1 MKKIS
6 RILTIMLALI
16 LVLGCTMPA
25 QAATKK
31 TKKAKTYTV
40 TFKDSITGKTI
51 KKVKVKTG
59 ENAKAPKVPKHKG
72 WKFLKWNKSLKNI
85 KKNKTIKTVYYKN
98 ELKGCVFEGGKT
110 MKAADIKLSEEKYRS
125 KTDYDENENNQNMSR
140 TMRHKVESEN

>member
-40 TFKDSITGKTI
+40 TFKDSISGKTI
-51 KKVKVKTG
+51 KKVNVKAG
-59 ENAKAPKVPKHKG
+59 KNVKAPKVPKHKG

-85 KKNKTIKTVYYKN
+85 KKNKTIKTIYYKN
-98 ELKGCVFEGGKT
+98 EKILLYTNNYIRKNYNY
-110 MKAADIKLSEEKYRS
+110 KY
-125 KTDYDENENNQNMSR
+125 D
-140 TMRHKVESEN
+140 